1 MKKLK
6 LVGILV
12 AVVLIGGVISISF
25 INNNIAYKVEKELC
39 ETPLPEKTE
48 LIESISRAGKLT
60 GNGNGMQYFG
70 AILIQSELSLKE
82 LDDYY
87 SDHRS
92 NEWEYLVEIQ
102 EGQSIDVID
111 HETLNFGKE
120 INDAGYYIV
129 YSWESENSLLKELD
143 IRGLL
148 WSSFFVTLVAKKIVL
163 INLCYR
169 PCFIWGSITI
179 ITVWTNMIII
189 NVCKFFYLLIECFLC
204 CKLIQICAFI
214 LQGIE
219 VTLHRCIVVRIPCFA
234 HALCHIY
241 RFAEFGKC
249 FGRIL

>member
-1 MKKLK
+1 MKI
-6 LVGILV
+6 VWIL
-12 AVVLIGGVISISF
+12 AAAILIGGVISLPL
-25 INNNIAYKVEKELC
+25 INNHTAYKVEKALC
-39 ETPLPEKTE
+39 EIPLPEETE
-48 LIESISRAGKLT
+48 LIESLSQAGKLT

-143 IRGLL
+143 IRG
-148 WSSFFVTLVAKKIVL
+148 
-163 INLCYR
+163 
-169 PCFIWGSITI
+169 
-179 ITVWTNMIII
+179 
-189 NVCKFFYLLIECFLC
+189 
-204 CKLIQICAFI
+204 
-214 LQGIE
+214 
-219 VTLHRCIVVRIPCFA
+219 H
-234 HALCHIY
+234 
-241 RFAEFGKC
+241 
-249 FGRIL
+249 

>member
-12 AVVLIGGVISISF
+12 VVVLIGGVISISF

-92 NEWEYLVEIQ
+92 NEWEYLVETQ
-102 EGQSIDVID
+102 EGQSIEVIE
-111 HETLNFGKE
+111 HKALQFSEE
-120 INDAGYYIV
+120 IEDGGYYIV
-129 YSWESENSLLKELD
+129 YSWGSGNSLLKELD
-143 IRGLL
+143 IRG
-148 WSSFFVTLVAKKIVL
+148 
-163 INLCYR
+163 
-169 PCFIWGSITI
+169 
-179 ITVWTNMIII
+179 
-189 NVCKFFYLLIECFLC
+189 
-204 CKLIQICAFI
+204 
-214 LQGIE
+214 
-219 VTLHRCIVVRIPCFA
+219 H
-234 HALCHIY
+234 
-241 RFAEFGKC
+241 
-249 FGRIL
+249 